1 MLDKKALLE
10 TLKSFARFVYFFL
23 LGALVTALVTLA
35 ATPQVMALTITVAG
49 MTVPLG
55 SLLAMV
61 IAGLAKLLDR
71 YVRANQNIDANGIA
85 PEFLQR

>member
-23 LGALVTALVTLA
+23 LGALVTLA

-61 IAGLAKLLDR
+61 LAGLAKLLDR
-71 YVRANQNIDANGIA
+71 YVRANQNIKAKGIA
-85 PEFLQR
+85 PGFLQR